1 MGISH
6 DPESSTAGSKRIADV
21 DVEELARKKHR
32 FEDNKFLE
40 ESREINEGVRSAVSA
55 GEYSVSLYGCS

>member
-1 MGISH
+1 
-6 DPESSTAGSKRIADV
+6 V

-32 FEDNKFLE
+32 FEDSRFLE

-55 GEYSVSLYGCS
+55 GKSNGIE